1 MIDESVIGWI
11 AVAGWDDVDDARR
24 QSEPARAFDD
34 DDDDDDDDERES
46 GESGGTRAR
55 GVDVG
60 VVSSRGGDGDS
71 TRDGERGRG

>member
-24 QSEPARAFDD
+24 QSAPARAFDD
-34 DDDDDDDDERES
+34 DDDDDDDD

-55 GVDVG
+55 DVDVG